1 MGSTVKSGISP
12 RSVAAVL
19 LVAGLALAGCSV
31 RSPGS
36 STTTTTTAGTGPTV
50 ALQAS
55 SANGSFQP
63 GVPFTL
69 TWTSTGTGE
78 VCTASGGAAGDGWTG
93 TEAANGTATVTEA
106 TAGSYTY
113 TLTCVDTGGTGVAT
127 TSLVVATSTVS
138 TPAPGVVLLASGTF
152 EVGVPFTLTWS
163 TTGTGDVCTA
173 SGGAPGDGWSGA
185 EPTSGS
191 AKVTETT
198 VGTYGY
204 LLTCVNA
211 GGSGV
216 GTATVTIGTVP
227 TVPPPTVTLNLTPN
241 PVAPSTAS
249 VTNTT
254 TLTWSTTNAKS
265 CSATGGDGS
274 DGWSGAQATSGTL
287 SINVPQA
294 VGSYT
299 YVLNCVNSANV
310 EGTGSI
316 TLLVTTT
323 PPPTVN
329 VSVTPSSVAVGG
341 AATISWTTVGA
352 TACTASGSWSGAE
365 PVQSPA
371 GGVSTGAL
379 ATAGV
384 YDYTLTCT
392 NTYGSTSNTAY
403 LTVGTPPPPTVSISV
418 SPTTIRPGQSATLAW
433 TSTNATSCTASAS
446 WSGSEPL
453 QSPVGGVSTGVLLTA
468 GAYSYTLTCSGPS
481 GSVAANALLIVSGVS
496 VVDDCGVGVP
506 STTLITP
513 TYTASDSASG
523 LCTLLSALGVELCTV
538 NNVSYV
544 VSGEPDAYTT
554 VNVDVDALTLGTE
567 TLLVAPTSEP
577 ATPGPVLPGGR
588 TVGFVISNP
597 NEPVTVNLVQSLSVS
612 TLLDGTVVQTAG
624 GTSSATKLGVLSL
637 INVGSTSG
645 VFVNFTTAPGDNF
658 DSLEL
663 TDTAGLATVL
673 GTVDVYNACVTNQ

>member
-1 MGSTVKSGISP
+1 MGSTVKSGISS

-19 LVAGLALAGCSV
+19 LVAGLALAGCST
-31 RSPGS
+31 RAPGS
-36 STTTTTTAGTGPTV
+36 TTTTTTTAGTGPTV
-50 ALQAS
+50 ALEAS
-55 SANGSFQP
+55 SAKGSFQP
-63 GVPFTL
+63 GIPFTL
-69 TWTSTGTGE
+69 SWTSSDPNAT
-78 VCTASGGAAGDGWTG
+78 CTAGGGAAGDGWTG
-93 TEAANGTATVTEA
+93 TEPANGTATVTEA

-113 TLTCVDTGGTGVAT
+113 SLSCVDAGGTGVGT
-127 TSLVVATSTVS
+127 TSIVVATAVVA
-138 TPAPGVVLLASGTF
+138 TPAPGVVLLASGSF
-152 EVGVPFTLTWS
+152 EAGVPFTLTWTS
-163 TTGTGDVCTA
+163 TGTGNVCTA
-173 SGGAPGDGWSGA
+173 SGGAPGDGWSGT
-185 EPTSGS
+185 EPANGS

-198 VGTYGY
+198 TGTYGY

-216 GTATVTIGTVP
+216 GTATVEVGTVP
-227 TVPPPTVTLNLTPN
+227 APTVSLNLTPN
-241 PVAPSTAS
+241 PVAPSTAT

-254 TLTWSTTNAKS
+254 TLTWSTVNAKS
-265 CSATGGDGS
+265 CTAAGGDGS
-274 DGWSGAQATSGTL
+274 DGWTGAQPTSGTL
-287 SINVPQA
+287 SINVPQT

-299 YVLNCVNSANV
+299 YILNCVSSANV
-310 EGTGSI
+310 EGSGSI
-316 TLLVTTT
+316 QLLVTTT

-341 AATISWTTVGA
+341 SSTISWTTVGA
-352 TACTASGSWSGAE
+352 TACTASGSWNGTE
-365 PVQSPA
+365 PLQSPA

-392 NTYGSTSNTAY
+392 NANGSTSNTAY

-418 SPTTIRPGQSATLAW
+418 SPTTIRPGQSATLSW

-453 QSPVGGVSTGVLLTA
+453 QSPVGGVSTGVLLTD

-481 GSVAANALLIVSGVS
+481 GTVAADALLIVSGVS

-506 STTLITP
+506 STTLISP
-513 TYTASDSASG
+513 AYTATDSASG
-523 LCTLLSALGVELCTV
+523 LCTLLSALGVQLCTV

-554 VNVDVDALTLGTE
+554 INVDVDALTLGTE
-567 TLLVAPTSEP
+567 SLLVAPTSEP

-597 NEPVTVNLVQSLSVS
+597 NEPVTVNLIQSLSVS

-624 GTSSATKLGVLSL
+624 GNSATKLGVLSL

-673 GTVDVYNACVTNQ
+673 GTVDVYNSCVTNQ